1 MAKPSGPTKPAKL
14 TRAEKK
20 AIRAEKRERRRAT
33 WSNIRQAFALTVRND
48 NRFIPYL
55 VIAGVGATAIVYLA
69 LFLTLKSPFFPIPLA
84 IAAGL
89 IACLLVFS
97 RRAQRTMYAQAEG
110 TPGSAAWMLQ
120 NQTRGDWRTTPSIA
134 GTSQFDA
141 IHRVVGRPGVV
152 LIGEGAPNR
161 VRGLIAQE
169 KKRVARIAGDVPIYD
184 VIVGRDDGSVPLGKL
199 NSYLLKLPRNLSKQQ
214 VAALDKRLQ
223 ALGQGKPPLPRGP
236 MPTGAK
242 IRNVQ
247 RTVRRRT

>member
-1 MAKPSGPTKPAKL
+1 MAKSSRPTKPAKL

-20 AIRAEKRERRRAT
+20 ALRAEKRQRRRET
-33 WSNIRQAFALTVRND
+33 WRNLRQAFALTVRHD

-55 VIAGVGATAIVYLA
+55 IIAGVGAAAVVYLV
-69 LFLTLKSPFFPIPLA
+69 LFFTLKSPFYPIPVA
-84 IAAGL
+84 IGAGL
-89 IACLLVFS
+89 IAALFVFS

-110 TPGSAAWMLQ
+110 TPGSAAWLLQ

-141 IHRVVGRPGVV
+141 VHRVVGRPGVV
-152 LIGEGAPNR
+152 LVGEGAPNR

-169 KKRVARIAGDVPIYD
+169 KKRIARIAGDVPIYD
-184 VIVGRDDGSVPLGKL
+184 VVVGRDDGSVPLGKL
-199 NSYLLKLPRNLSKQQ
+199 NSYLVKLPRNLSKDQ
-214 VAALDKRLQ
+214 VAALEKRLQ
-223 ALGQGKPPLPRGP
+223 ALGQGKPPLPHGP